1 LATISEGCVLNR
13 CLSRLLTVLAML
25 AAWVPAQG
33 ADFTACVDPDP
44 PPWAFWVR
52 DAQGR
57 KTGQLDGFSI
67 ELIQRAFARIG
78 KSVSIEGE
86 YPWPRCMGLVEQGQI
101 DFAMDGYYSEARA
114 KRFAYS
120 AHFST
125 LTPQVY
131 YRSGADVRI
140 RTKADLKRY
149 RGCGMTGASYAHY
162 GLAPDDLDL
171 GVTSH
176 DVLVAKLLVG
186 RCDYFVEELEVMA
199 AFQMIGKDYLAGG
212 KIAHGPVA
220 DAQGPSKYFMTA
232 LKGRGSAILPD
243 LDRAIGELVASG
255 DAERLWRRY
264 APNLPYR
271 P

>member
-1 LATISEGCVLNR
+1 M
-13 CLSRLLTVLAML
+13 RLLCRLLVAVGMFG
-25 AAWVPAQG
+25 ASMRAPA

-52 DAQGR
+52 DAQGQR
-57 KTGQLDGFSI
+57 TGQLDGFSV

-78 KSVSIEGE
+78 KTVSIEGK

-101 DFAMDGYYSEARA
+101 DFAMDGYYSEERA

-120 AHFST
+120 VHFST

-140 RTKADLKRY
+140 KSKADLKRY

-162 GLAPDDLDL
+162 DLRPEDLDL

-176 DVLVAKLLVG
+176 DTLVAKLLAG

-212 KIAHGPVA
+212 RIAHGPVV
-220 DAQGPSKYFMTA
+220 DAQGPSKFFMTA
-232 LKGRGSAILPD
+232 LRGRSAVILPELNQAIAD
-243 LDRAIGELVASG
+243 LIANG